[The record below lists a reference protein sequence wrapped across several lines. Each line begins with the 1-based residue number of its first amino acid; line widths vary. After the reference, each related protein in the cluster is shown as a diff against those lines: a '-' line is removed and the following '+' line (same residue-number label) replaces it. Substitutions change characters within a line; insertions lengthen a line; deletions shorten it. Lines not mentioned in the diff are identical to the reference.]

1 MNAWLA
7 PPLAFVV
14 YVLSGLLLAL
24 LGRLLAGPARPSSI
38 KSSPYA
44 GGEVVPANGAPPGYG
59 PYFVPALFFGLLH
72 LGILV
77 AATGG
82 LTPAVGLFLL
92 GLGAALLVLLLG

>member
-1 MNAWLA
+1 MSAWLA
-7 PPLAFVV
+7 PPLAFVM
-14 YVLSGLLLAL
+14 YALAGLLLAS
-24 LGRLLAGPARPSSI
+24 LGRLLAGPARPNRL

-44 GGEVVPANGAPPGYG
+44 SGEAAPPNGAPPGYG

-82 LTPAVGLFLL
+82 LTPVVGLFLL